1 MIALRHFL
9 IFPCL
14 ALAGCAV
21 PANDPSFRAEKSPAA
36 AALAGEAPA
45 EGTLE
50 DRIRAANERNDRR
63 LRDGDWRAV
72 KPAVGPKP

>member
-1 MIALRHFL
+1 MQRLL
-9 IFPCL
+9 LLLPLL
-14 ALAGCAV
+14 ALAGCAI

-50 DRIRAANERNDRR
+50 ERIRAANEKNDRR
-63 LRDGDWRAV
+63 LLNGDWRAV
-72 KPAVGPKP
+72 KPAVGPAP

>member
-1 MIALRHFL
+1 MRHFL

-63 LRDGDWRAV
+63 LREGDWRAV

>member
-1 MIALRHFL
+1 MRRCL
-9 IFPCL
+9 ILLCL
-14 ALAGCAV
+14 VLAGCAV
-21 PANDPSFRAEKSPAA
+21 PANDPSFRTEKSPAA

-50 DRIRAANERNDRR
+50 DRIRAANERNARR

>member
-1 MIALRHFL
+1 MIPMRRLL
-9 IFPCL
+9 IFPLL

-21 PANDPSFRAEKSPAA
+21 PANDRSFVAEKTPAA
-36 AALAGEAPA
+36 AALAGQPAP

-50 DRIRAANERNDRR
+50 DR
-63 LRDGDWRAV
+63 LRDANQKNDERLLKGDWRAA

>member
-1 MIALRHFL
+1 MRHVL

-63 LRDGDWRAV
+63 LREGDWRAV

>member
-1 MIALRHFL
+1 MRRALFL
-9 IFPCL
+9 PCL
-14 ALAGCAV
+14 VLVGCAI
-21 PANDPSFRAEKSPAA
+21 PAADPSFRAEKSPAA

-50 DRIRAANERNDRR
+50 DRIRAANERNDKR

-72 KPAVGPKP
+72 KPAVGPTP

>member
-1 MIALRHFL
+1 MRHFL

-45 EGTLE
+45 DGTLE

-63 LRDGDWRAV
+63 LREGDWRAV

>member
-1 MIALRHFL
+1 MRHFL

-21 PANDPSFRAEKSPAA
+21 PANDPSFRTEKSPAA
-36 AALAGEAPA
+36 AAFAGEAPA

-63 LRDGDWRAV
+63 LREGDWRAV

>member
-1 MIALRHFL
+1 MRRLL
-9 IFPCL
+9 LLPLL
-14 ALAGCAV
+14 ALAGCAI

-50 DRIRAANERNDRR
+50 ERIRAANEKNDRR
-63 LRDGDWRAV
+63 LLNGDWRAV
-72 KPAVGPKP
+72 KPAVGPAP

>member
-1 MIALRHFL
+1 LIAMRRFL
-9 IFPCL
+9 ILPCL

-21 PANDPSFRAEKSPAA
+21 PPNDPSFRTEKSPAA

-45 EGTLE
+45 EGALE

-63 LRDGDWRAV
+63 LREGDWRAV

>member
-1 MIALRHFL
+1 MRHFL

-63 LRDGDWRAV
+63 LREGDWRAV
-72 KPAVGPKP
+72 KPAVGPKL

>member
-1 MIALRHFL
+1 MRRFL
-9 IFPCL
+9 IIPCL

-21 PANDPSFRAEKSPAA
+21 PPNDPSFRTEKSPAA

-50 DRIRAANERNDRR
+50 ERIRAANERNDRR